1 MTNPALAAVEERAEE
16 IAALGESNERLG
28 KLDDAAAKLL
38 RDTGVIRMFQPAR
51 YGGAEA
57 HPRDFAETVMR
68 IASLDGST
76 GWVAGIVGVHPW
88 EMAMCDAQVQE
99 EIWGQDND
107 TWIAS
112 PYAPM
117 GILRPVDGGY
127 VFNGRWQFSSGTD
140 HCDWIFLGAFLGDGE
155 GTLTRPPQNYPVI
168 QPRSDYEIVDDSWDV
183 VGLRGTGSK
192 DVVVKDAF
200 IPENRVVAFSKF
212 LDGSQPREAGLTNPT
227 YHIPFTTAFPLGITS
242 AVIGIAE
249 GALAAHLAYQRTRVQ
264 VTGTRATDDPYVLY
278 AIGAAAE
285 EIKASRTAMLDNVSR
300 FYDAAEAGRE
310 VTFAERAESR
320 RTQVAAAWR
329 AVRAMDEVVSRSGG
343 NGLRMDN
350 PIQRFWRDG
359 HMGLAHAIHVPG
371 SVFHV
376 SALTDIGVTPPPG
389 PMLSM
394 I

>member
-1 MTNPALAAVEERAEE
+1 MSDVLEKIEARAEE
-16 IAALGESNERLG
+16 IAALGPSNEKLG
-28 KLDDAAAKLL
+28 RLDDRTAELL
-38 RDTGVIRMFQPAR
+38 RESGVIRMLQPAK

-57 HPRDFAETVMR
+57 HPADFAEAVMR
-68 IASLDGST
+68 LASLDGST

-88 EMAMCDAQVQE
+88 EMAMCDPRVQE
-99 EIWGQDND
+99 EIWGEDHD

-117 GILRPVDGGY
+117 GVIRPVDGGY

-140 HCDWIFLGAFLGDGE
+140 HCDWIFLGAYLGDESGE
-155 GTLTRPPQNYPVI
+155 AIMPPRVHHVI
-168 QPRSDYEIVDDSWDV
+168 LPRSDYTIVEDSWDV

-192 DVVVKDAF
+192 DIVVKDAF
-200 IPENRVVAFSKF
+200 IPDYRVVEFSRF
-212 LDGSQPREAGLTNPT
+212 TDGSQPRDAGLTNPT

-264 VTGTRATDDPYVLY
+264 ITGTKVKDDPYVLY
-278 AIGAAAE
+278 AISQAAAE
-285 EIKASRTAMLDNVSR
+285 IHASRVTMLDNARR
-300 FYDAAEAGRE
+300 FYDKAVRGEE
-310 VTFAERAESR
+310 VSFAERAESR
-320 RTQVAAAWR
+320 RTQVSAAWR
-329 AVRAMDEVVSRSGG
+329 AVNAMDQVVARSGG

-376 SALTDIGVTPPPG
+376 QSLTAMDVTPPPG